1 MSPVLIGF
9 SIHLLEEFV
18 AAEFI
23 VSIQLVWLSYN
34 FEDLVSI
41 LALLGNLVL
50 WQRCAIKLNLSY
62 VVYVPRF
69 LACNIPVSCLCP
81 ADGFSLAR
89 LLPVND
95 VLLPVLSCRR
105 LSFAF
110 VARAEFQVGVHAQ
123 FQLQIYP
130 GMDFE
135 PLVKPGVDV

>member
-9 SIHLLEEFV
+9 SIHFLEEFV
-18 AAEFI
+18 AAEFVVI
-23 VSIQLVWLSYN
+23 IQLVWLSYN

-105 LSFAF
+105 LFRLRCS
-110 VARAEFQVGVHAQ
+110 R
-123 FQLQIYP
+123 
-130 GMDFE
+130 
-135 PLVKPGVDV
+135 

>member
-9 SIHLLEEFV
+9 SIHFLEEFV

-23 VSIQLVWLSYN
+23 VIIQLVWLSYN

-95 VLLPVLSCRR
+95 VLL
-105 LSFAF
+105 
-110 VARAEFQVGVHAQ
+110 
-123 FQLQIYP
+123 
-130 GMDFE
+130 
-135 PLVKPGVDV
+135 

>member
-1 MSPVLIGF
+1 M
-9 SIHLLEEFV
+9 
-18 AAEFI
+18 
-23 VSIQLVWLSYN
+23 
-34 FEDLVSI
+34 
-41 LALLGNLVL
+41 

-105 LSFAF
+105 LFGNSQFRYLSSSLRTSSLH
-110 VARAEFQVGVHAQ
+110 VRYSHAEFATSPNRVRYQSRICYHTNILPSSSDQHLVYDTKPRRPRACDEIVPVMVPAQ
-123 FQLQIYP
+123 WNSGIFT
-130 GMDFE
+130 
-135 PLVKPGVDV
+135 